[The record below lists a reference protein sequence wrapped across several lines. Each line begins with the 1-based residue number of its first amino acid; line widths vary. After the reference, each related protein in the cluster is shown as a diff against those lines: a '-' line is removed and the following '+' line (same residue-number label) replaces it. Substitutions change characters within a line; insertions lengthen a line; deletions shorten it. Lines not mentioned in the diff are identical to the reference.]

1 MVNYKG
7 QLNKSMGPNPLLLT
21 TIIAVSTLITELIVT
36 LILVEI
42 DTRNELRDALTDS
55 FLLTIILTPVFYLF
69 LFRPIQKSNYMRK
82 NLHEEALKND
92 LLFKSLLDNSPDI
105 LAVLDPNGDLIYGS
119 AAVQTTLGYDQ
130 GELTGKNVFE
140 YIHPEDLPEV
150 MQAYS
155 EIMGTPNGSVKM
167 DYRFQHKNGSWVYLE
182 SSAKNLVDHAYLGS
196 LVVNTRDVTER
207 KHAEQVLAE
216 SEERYSNL
224 FKNNHAVMILHDP
237 GTGRIVDAN
246 PAACEYYGYSLE
258 AITKLN
264 VSDFNVSSPDDV
276 VQRQKLARDGQQR
289 HFYSKHRLSNG
300 MIRDVEIYSGPIKV
314 QGVQLLYAIIHDIT
328 ERILAVEMLKRQA
341 QHDFLT
347 GLPNRILLEDR
358 LKVAINNAK
367 RDKTLVALL
376 FLDLD
381 GFKAVNDSLGHN
393 AGDLLLQLVA
403 KRLRDC
409 LRESDTVARIAGDEF
424 TILLSEI
431 KGIEDATIVADK
443 VLKAIE
449 RPFKLDL
456 NEVKISTSIGIA
468 LYPNHGEDVKQLLIS
483 ADQAMYK
490 AKTSGKNQYQ
500 VC

>member
-1 MVNYKG
+1 
-7 QLNKSMGPNPLLLT
+7 
-21 TIIAVSTLITELIVT
+21 
-36 LILVEI
+36 
-42 DTRNELRDALTDS
+42 
-55 FLLTIILTPVFYLF
+55 
-69 LFRPIQKSNYMRK
+69 
-82 NLHEEALKND
+82 
-92 LLFKSLLDNSPDI
+92 
-105 LAVLDPNGDLIYGS
+105 
-119 AAVQTTLGYDQ
+119 
-130 GELTGKNVFE
+130 
-140 YIHPEDLPEV
+140 
-150 MQAYS
+150 
-155 EIMGTPNGSVKM
+155 
-167 DYRFQHKNGSWVYLE
+167 
-182 SSAKNLVDHAYLGS
+182 
-196 LVVNTRDVTER
+196 
-207 KHAEQVLAE
+207 
-216 SEERYSNL
+216 
-224 FKNNHAVMILHDP
+224 
-237 GTGRIVDAN
+237 
-246 PAACEYYGYSLE
+246 
-258 AITKLN
+258 
-264 VSDFNVSSPDDV
+264 
-276 VQRQKLARDGQQR
+276 
-289 HFYSKHRLSNG
+289 